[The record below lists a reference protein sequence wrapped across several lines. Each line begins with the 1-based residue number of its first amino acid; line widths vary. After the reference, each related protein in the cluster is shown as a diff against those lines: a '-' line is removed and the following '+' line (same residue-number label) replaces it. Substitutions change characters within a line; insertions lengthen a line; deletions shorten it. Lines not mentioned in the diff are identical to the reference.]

1 MLSLILGKNSSM
13 IETVYDASA
22 KTKKDNKS
30 LNELDLHGG
39 SVILK
44 DLAGLLMSF
53 KTKRIGLIA
62 DIEKVL
68 LQFRLQPKDR
78 GVARFLRLEDIN
90 QAPSSA
96 NIAIYL
102 FARVPFGIASGLFF
116 EE

>member
-22 KTKKDNKS
+22 KTKKDNKL
-30 LNELDLHGG
+30 LNECLHWG

-44 DLAGLLMSF
+44 DLSGLLINF

-62 DIEKVL
+62 DIEKVF

-78 GVARFLRLEDIN
+78 DAARFLRLEDIN

-102 FARVPFGIASGLFF
+102 FARVQFGIVSGLFF